1 MFPNLSFGSP
11 LPGMAGP
18 YSGVDLRW
26 GSPPATAP
34 TPATA
39 PMGGGYGG
47 IAGYGLLPGPAASVM
62 PGVSPGIAPGIAP
75 NIAGV
80 SPVVSGMEGPVSA
93 AATAGVVDPTAAGGW
108 LKSSLFNPETGGLNF
123 AALGDIAKGI
133 GGFGSLYLG
142 MKSNSQAED
151 ALACQKKAYKT
162 NLGNSISSYN
172 MALED
177 RMRSRAVQ
185 QGDSSAETEA
195 YIQKHKLGKG

>member
-11 LPGMAGP
+11 TPGVAGP
-18 YSGVDLRW
+18 FSGLDLRW

-34 TPATA
+34 TSATA
-39 PMGGGYGG
+39 PMSGGYGG
-47 IAGYGLLPGPAASVM
+47 IAGYSLLPGPAAGVM
-62 PGVSPGIAPGIAP
+62 PGVAPGIAPG
-75 NIAGV
+75 IAGV
-80 SPVVSGMEGPVSA
+80 SPVVSGMEAPASA
-93 AATAGVVDPTAAGGW
+93 AAAAGVVDPVAGGW
-108 LKSSLFNPETGGLNF
+108 FKNSLFNPETGGLNF
-123 AALGDIAKGI
+123 AAIGDIAKGI
-133 GGFGSLYLG
+133 GGLGSLYLG
-142 MKSNSQAED
+142 MKANSQAED
-151 ALACQKKAYKT
+151 ALAFQKKAYKT